1 MQADRANTS
10 LTPRVAFAEGL
21 SENKSHL
28 NEPCPDAKS
37 ATVDVAEPADL
48 LLEAP
53 GVSKERN
60 TDKKERLPRHW
71 GLIELRQEPS
81 RIKPRQRGCGPRR

>member
-1 MQADRANTS
+1 MHADRANTS

-37 ATVDVAEPADL
+37 APVAIAD
-48 LLEAP
+48 
-53 GVSKERN
+53 
-60 TDKKERLPRHW
+60 
-71 GLIELRQEPS
+71 
-81 RIKPRQRGCGPRR
+81 CGILC

>member
-37 ATVDVAEPADL
+37 APVAVADCGSS
-48 LLEAP
+48 ARSSGRIR
-53 GVSKERN
+53 GVKYR
-60 TDKKERLPRHW
+60 
-71 GLIELRQEPS
+71 
-81 RIKPRQRGCGPRR
+81 